1 MVDDG
6 EPKDEPTV
14 TLQSTDGILHAGSA
28 ERDDDYE
35 SENELGA
42 GA

>member
-1 MVDDG
+1 M
-6 EPKDEPTV
+6 EITRTSPTV
-14 TLQSTDGILHAGSA
+14 TLQSTDGILHAGST